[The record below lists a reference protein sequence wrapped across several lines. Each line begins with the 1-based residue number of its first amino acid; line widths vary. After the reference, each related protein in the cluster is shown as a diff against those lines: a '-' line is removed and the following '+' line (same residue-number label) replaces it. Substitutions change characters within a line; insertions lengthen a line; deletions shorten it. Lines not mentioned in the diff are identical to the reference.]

1 MSEVADTMLG
11 HQQHFTMLDRTAT
24 LMSWALA
31 GALFLTV
38 GWLTMAPDDPLGAVS
53 FLTRDNALMMVIQIA
68 ALAGVVSAL
77 ATVIAGRRLTDVG
90 TFAVAL
96 GLALVSLRGGTA
108 EYLLVQG
115 AEVSATFEH
124 TLAIRFAVE
133 AAGWFVVIVV
143 AILVASAVQHWCFGS
158 LEDSPPPPT
167 RAPHGEMPTLAGY
180 DIPRLSG
187 NWLGVSVD
195 RQTAPMEG
203 AKHAL
208 TVIAVTLAAM
218 AVLSF
223 GLSARSIRHG
233 QVCFVVAASVC
244 IAVYV
249 AYRSIPVRSALWS
262 ILAVAVTAL
271 VAYAWALL
279 RPAVPGSPPNI
290 PACHFL
296 RILPVQFI
304 SVGAAAALG
313 TFWYIFTPPSDAGT
327 SRRAA
332 PQISQ
337 PKGRR

>member
-1 MSEVADTMLG
+1 MSDVANTMMG
-11 HQQHFTMLDRTAT
+11 HQHHSTMLDRTAT
-24 LMSWALA
+24 LMSWVLA

-53 FLTRDNALMMVIQIA
+53 FLARDKALMMVVQIA

-115 AEVSATFEH
+115 VEISATFER

-133 AAGWFVVIVV
+133 AAGWFVVMVV
-143 AILVASAVQHWCFGS
+143 AIFVASAVQHWCFGS
-158 LEDSPPPPT
+158 SEDSSPSST
-167 RAPHGEMPTLAGY
+167 RAPHGGTPTLAGY
-180 DIPRLSG
+180 DIPRLSA
-187 NWLGVSVD
+187 NWLGLSVD
-195 RQTAPMEG
+195 RRTAPTEG

-279 RPAVPGSPPNI
+279 RPAAPGLPPSVPS
-290 PACHFL
+290 CHFL

-304 SVGAAAALG
+304 SVGTAAALG
-313 TFWYIFTPPSDAGT
+313 TFWYVYAPPSDTST

-337 PKGRR
+337 AKGRR